1 MKPVYSII
9 VPVYNEG
16 GDVIPLFYNAI
27 TPVMES
33 LKEDYEIIMINDGS
47 KDDSLD
53 IIKSFAEKDPRIKYI
68 SFSRNFGQQ
77 PGIFCGLEHAKG
89 DAVIIMDVDLQDP
102 VEVIPMMIEKWK
114 EGYQVVHGKRT
125 KRKGESIF
133 KKATSAMY
141 LKFLEKISGL
151 KIPKNVGEFKLLDRQ
166 VVDTINAMPEH
177 DKYLRGLTSWIGYK
191 QTEVEF
197 VRNERSAGST
207 KYSIKKLVKLAGN
220 GVISFSTWPLTVSM
234 KCGLI
239 GGFLSLACF
248 ITFIVLAC
256 CKIVLPL
263 TAWLFPTIVLMF
275 SILFI
280 LTGFNNIYLRR
291 TYEETRNRPRY
302 IIDETNIDK
311 ADSK

>member
-1 MKPVYSII
+1 
-9 VPVYNEG
+9 
-16 GDVIPLFYNAI
+16 
-27 TPVMES
+27 
-33 LKEDYEIIMINDGS
+33 
-47 KDDSLD
+47 
-53 IIKSFAEKDPRIKYI
+53 
-68 SFSRNFGQQ
+68 
-77 PGIFCGLEHAKG
+77 
-89 DAVIIMDVDLQDP
+89 
-102 VEVIPMMIEKWK
+102 
-114 EGYQVVHGKRT
+114 
-125 KRKGESIF
+125 
-133 KKATSAMY
+133 MY

-311 ADSK
+311 ADSE